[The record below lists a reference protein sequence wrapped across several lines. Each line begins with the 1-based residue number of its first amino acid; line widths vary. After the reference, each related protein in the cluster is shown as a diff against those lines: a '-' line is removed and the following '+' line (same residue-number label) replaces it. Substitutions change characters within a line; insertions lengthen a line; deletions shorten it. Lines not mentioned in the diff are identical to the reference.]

1 MQARTK
7 KACFQLARLSLFPAK
22 LRLFFHIWKCFRQYY
37 KALPENGAMVSLLH
51 KSRFK
56 KRTAGLSAYRA
67 CPGKEGKYGQ
77 PFPIFFLSQALAALN
92 AQEGGKT
99 IRFFFMCKAG
109 NIRLNR

>member
-7 KACFQLARLSLFPAK
+7 KACFQLARLGLFSAN

-37 KALPENGAMVSLLH
+37 KALPENGAMVSSLH
-51 KSRFK
+51 KSKFK

-77 PFPIFFLSQALAALN
+77 PFPIFFPGPWLP
-92 AQEGGKT
+92 
-99 IRFFFMCKAG
+99 
-109 NIRLNR
+109 